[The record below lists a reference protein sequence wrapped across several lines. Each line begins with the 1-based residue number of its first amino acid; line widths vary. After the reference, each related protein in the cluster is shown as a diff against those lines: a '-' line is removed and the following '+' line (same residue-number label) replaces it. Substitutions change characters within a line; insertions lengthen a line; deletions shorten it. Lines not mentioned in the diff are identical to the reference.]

1 MTLLLCKTVHAP
13 AGENDSGGGGG
24 GANDAGAHVAGSGG
38 IGLSGAATVTPRR
51 LADLAAGFAI
61 GPVPGDIVVRDIT
74 LDSRAAK
81 PGSLFLACRGR
92 TAHGLTFAQQA
103 VARGASAVLYE
114 DTAGLAKPDFGS
126 DIFVAAVPQLSQH
139 VGTIA
144 DRFFGAPSAAVT
156 VVGITGT
163 NGKTTCAWLLA
174 QALQYCSRPAAYIG
188 TLGFGVPPSIQATEH
203 TTSDA
208 VSVHRQI
215 ATLRDLGA
223 ECVCMEVSSHAIDQD
238 RVGAVRFNTAAF
250 TNLTRDHLDYHGTME
265 AYGAAKARLFQ
276 WPSLAHRVINVDD
289 AFGAQ
294 LAAQLSSPSLVITSR
309 VAPAPVGSLKHVQQV
324 RAVRATPEPTGL
336 AIDIESSW
344 GNVGLSVPLIGEFNV
359 DNVLT
364 VLAVLLAWN
373 IPLAQAVTAI
383 GKCRAPSGRMELFG
397 GRAPAPLAIVD
408 YAHTPD
414 ALVKALKAARLHCRG
429 QLRVVFGC
437 GGDRD
442 SGKRPLMGGVAA
454 ELADDVI
461 VTDDNPRTEDPARIV
476 ADILA
481 GMPGADA
488 AKAARTLV
496 EHDRTRAIQT
506 ALRRSG
512 PGDVVL
518 IAGKGHE
525 DYQIYGTVRRPF
537 RDQWVVSTQL
547 QERTS

>member
-1 MTLLLCKTVHAP
+1 MTQVLHNRLRAP
-13 AGENDSGGGGG
+13 AGEGGRGSGAG
-24 GANDAGAHVAGSGG
+24 GAQGPGAPGAPGPVRAAP
-38 IGLSGAATVTPRR
+38 GLLGPRR
-51 LADLAAGFAI
+51 LAELTSGLVV
-61 GPVPGDIVVRDIT
+61 VPPELVVNDVT
-74 LDSRAAK
+74 LDSRAAS
-81 PGSLFLACRGR
+81 PQSLFLACSGR
-92 TAHGLTFAQQA
+92 TSHGLKFAQQA
-103 VARGASAVLYE
+103 VALGASAVLYE
-114 DTAGLAKPDFGS
+114 DTADGGQAKPDFGS
-126 DIFVAAVPQLSQH
+126 GIFVAAVPQLSQH

-174 QALQYCSRPAAYIG
+174 QALQHCNRPAAYMG
-188 TLGFGVPPSIQATEH
+188 TLGFGVPPSITATEH

-208 VSVHRQI
+208 VTVHRQL
-215 ATLRDLGA
+215 AALRNLGA
-223 ECVCMEVSSHAIDQD
+223 ECVCMEVSSHAIDQN

-265 AYGAAKARLFQ
+265 AYGNAKAHLFE
-276 WPSLAHRVINVDD
+276 WPSLTNRVINVDD
-289 AFGAQ
+289 AFGSK
-294 LAAQLSSPSLVITSR
+294 LAAQLSSSRLVVTSR
-309 VAPAPVGSLKHVQQV
+309 VSTATVDSLEHVEKV
-324 RAVRATPEPTGL
+324 RAVRATPESAGL
-336 AIDIESSW
+336 AIEIESSW
-344 GNVGLSVPLIGEFNV
+344 GNTRLTVPLIGEFNV
-359 DNVLT
+359 DNVLI

-373 IPLAQAVTAI
+373 IPLQQAVAAI
-383 GKCRAPSGRMELFG
+383 EKCRAPGGRMELFG
-397 GRAPAPLAIVD
+397 GSATSPLAIVD

-414 ALVKALKAARLHCRG
+414 ALAKALQAARPHCRG

-442 SGKRPLMGGVAA
+442 AGKRPLMGRIAA

-476 ADILA
+476 AGILA
-481 GMPGADA
+481 GMPGPGATTPV
-488 AKAARTLV
+488 RTMV

-506 ALRRSG
+506 ALRRSA

-537 RDQWVVSTQL
+537 KDQVVVSIEL
-547 QERTS
+547 QGATP